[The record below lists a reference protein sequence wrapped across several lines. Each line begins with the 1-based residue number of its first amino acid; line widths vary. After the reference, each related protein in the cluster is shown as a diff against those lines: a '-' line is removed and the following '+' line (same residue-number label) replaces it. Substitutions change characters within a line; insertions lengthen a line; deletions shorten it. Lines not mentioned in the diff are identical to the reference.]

1 MKKETY
7 LKKYELSIE
16 AHLGDEEQ
24 VMTIFRQQFVFNIM
38 THTESFI
45 YILRNMM
52 SIVDWRFD
60 DGDIEAGTE
69 YLQYSAYPEE
79 GNNEN
84 YLLATWCKIRDYEE
98 NELFENK

>member
-1 MKKETY
+1 MKKSTN
-7 LKKYELSIE
+7 LKKYELSIT
-16 AHLGDEEQ
+16 AHVGDQ
-24 VMTIFRQQFVFNIM
+24 VMTLFSQEFAFNIM
-38 THTESFI
+38 THTEQLI
-45 YILRNMM
+45 YMLRNMT
-52 SIVDWRFD
+52 SFVDWYFD

-98 NELFENK
+98 NELFDNK